1 MKQLKITIRHI
12 KFRAAALAA
21 GAVLAM
27 EAFVFPAYA
36 KPVWPSDTG
45 IQAEAGIVV
54 DQETG
59 AVIFG

>member
-36 KPVWPSDTG
+36 KPV
-45 IQAEAGIVV
+45 
-54 DQETG
+54 
-59 AVIFG
+59 